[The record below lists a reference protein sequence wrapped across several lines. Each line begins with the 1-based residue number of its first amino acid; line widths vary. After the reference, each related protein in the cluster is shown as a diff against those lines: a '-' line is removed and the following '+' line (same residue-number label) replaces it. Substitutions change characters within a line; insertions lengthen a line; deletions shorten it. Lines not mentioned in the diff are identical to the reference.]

1 MILENRK
8 VGYKEENMSQTE
20 KIDILDRAKIM
31 NDIEQILVL
40 LSEQKQGRVFA
51 LDGKWGYG
59 KTYILEQLE
68 KKLEVLQ
75 NEETQDDRFY
85 VFHYNCWQYD
95 YYEEPVVAI
104 VSAML
109 DKCGGKSEKEKAQK
123 VIKEIAGQI
132 VKNKIGIDLVETHD
146 NISKKE
152 QFQFDEMFG
161 FKTTLDYTRKKICE
175 LAKDKTVLL
184 VVDELDRCMPE
195 YAIKV
200 LERLHHMFEG
210 LDNVIVLLAIDS
222 TQLEHSVKEIYG
234 EQVDTERYLRKFI
247 SFRVKLD
254 TGKIQNQILN
264 NYGYYFYEFENLAE
278 CCPVVLK
285 LIELSGIDIR
295 NIDKLIEKLDMIHSL
310 CNGKQKRQPGEILLF
325 EVIWGLMKYKINE
338 KKHIDS
344 NLNRYESLDWLPQI
358 DRTEDINLF
367 IGIGNELM
375 CYIKKLKESSYS
387 AVPNNDVCIMHGD
400 MKGKLWFLL
409 DQVLADEKSIQIF
422 DTKGMSNV
430 NMDIEEIRMCEQF
443 NELGNV
449 LI

>member
-1 MILENRK
+1 
-8 VGYKEENMSQTE
+8 MSQTE

-31 NDIEQILVL
+31 SDIEQILVL

-68 KKLEVLQ
+68 KELEVLQ
-75 NEETQDDRFY
+75 NEETQNDRFY

-95 YYEEPVVAI
+95 YYEEPAVAI

-109 DKCGGKSEKEKAQK
+109 DKYGGKSEKEKAQK

-161 FKTTLDYTRKKICE
+161 FKTTLDYTRDKICE
-175 LAKDKTVLL
+175 LTKDKTVLL

-247 SFRVKLD
+247 AFRIKLD
-254 TGKIQNQILN
+254 SGKVQNQILN
-264 NYGYYFYEFENLAE
+264 NYGYYFYDFENLAE
-278 CCPVVLK
+278 CCPIVLK
-285 LIELSGIDIR
+285 LIELSRIDIR
-295 NIDKLIEKLDMIHSL
+295 NIDKLIEKIDMIHGL
-310 CNGKQKRQPGEILLF
+310 CNGKHKKQPGEVLLF
-325 EVIWGLMKYKINE
+325 EFIWGLMKYKINE
-338 KKHIDS
+338 KMDNGS
-344 NLNRYESLDWLPQI
+344 NLKRYESLEWIPQI
-358 DRTEDINLF
+358 DHTEYTDLVIAFGSDLMKYISNLKQKSCSAEPS
-367 IGIGNELM
+367 NTKDMCLM
-375 CYIKKLKESSYS
+375 HANL
-387 AVPNNDVCIMHGD
+387 
-400 MKGKLWFLL
+400 KGKLWYLL
-409 DQVLADEKSIQIF
+409 DQVLATEKTIELF
-422 DTKGMSNV
+422 DIKKENIV
-430 NMDIEEIRMCEQF
+430 NLDIEEVQMCKKF

-449 LI
+449 FI

>member
-1 MILENRK
+1 
-8 VGYKEENMSQTE
+8 MSQTE

-68 KKLEVLQ
+68 KKLEELQ
-75 NEETQDDRFY
+75 KEGTNDDRFF

-95 YYEEPVVAI
+95 YYEEPAVAI

-161 FKTTLDYTRKKICE
+161 FKTTLDYTRNKISE

-210 LDNVIVLLAIDS
+210 LNNVIVLLAIDS
-222 TQLEHSVKEIYG
+222 IQLEHSVKEIYG
-234 EQVDTERYLRKFI
+234 EQVDTERYLKKFI

-254 TGKIQNQILN
+254 SGKIQNEILDK
-264 NYGYYFYEFENLAE
+264 YGYYFYNFVDLAE
-278 CCPVVLK
+278 CCPIVLK
-285 LIELSGIDIR
+285 LIKLSGIDIR
-295 NIDKLIEKLDMIHSL
+295 NIEKLIEKIDMIHSL
-310 CNGKQKRQPGEILLF
+310 CNGKKIKQPGEVLLF
-325 EVIWGLMKYKINE
+325 EFIWGLMKYKINE
-338 KKHIDS
+338 KMDNDLK
-344 NLNRYESLDWLPQI
+344 LKKYESLNWLPQI
-358 DRTEDINLF
+358 DHAEYVELVIALGSDLMKYISTLKQKSCSAEPSNTKDMCLMHANL
-367 IGIGNELM
+367 
-375 CYIKKLKESSYS
+375 
-387 AVPNNDVCIMHGD
+387 
-400 MKGKLWFLL
+400 KGKLWYLL
-409 DQVLADEKSIQIF
+409 DQVLATEKTIELF
-422 DTKGMSNV
+422 DIKRENIV
-430 NMDIEEIRMCEQF
+430 YLDIEEVQMCKKF

-449 LI
+449 FI

>member
-1 MILENRK
+1 
-8 VGYKEENMSQTE
+8 MSQTE

-31 NDIEQILVL
+31 SDIEQILVL

-59 KTYILEQLE
+59 KTYILERLE
-68 KKLEVLQ
+68 KELEGLK

-109 DKCGGKSEKEKAQK
+109 DKYGGKSEKEKAQK

-132 VKNKIGIDLVETHD
+132 VKNKIGIDLVEIHD

-161 FKTTLDYTRKKICE
+161 FKTTLDYTRNKICE
-175 LAKDKTVLL
+175 LTKDKTVLL

-247 SFRVKLD
+247 AFRIKLD
-254 TGKIQNQILN
+254 SGKVQNQILN
-264 NYGYYFYEFENLAE
+264 NYGYYFYDFENLAE
-278 CCPVVLK
+278 CCPIVLK
-285 LIELSGIDIR
+285 LIELSRIDIR
-295 NIDKLIEKLDMIHSL
+295 NIDKLIEKIDMIHGL
-310 CNGKQKRQPGEILLF
+310 CNGKHKKQPGEVLLF
-325 EVIWGLMKYKINE
+325 EFIWGLMKYKINE
-338 KKHIDS
+338 KMDNGS
-344 NLNRYESLDWLPQI
+344 NLKRYESLEWVPQI
-358 DRTEDINLF
+358 DHTEYAELVVAFGSDLMKYIRTLKQKSCSAEPSNTKDMCLMHANL
-367 IGIGNELM
+367 
-375 CYIKKLKESSYS
+375 
-387 AVPNNDVCIMHGD
+387 
-400 MKGKLWFLL
+400 KGKLWYLL
-409 DQVLADEKSIQIF
+409 DQVLSNEKSIQLF
-422 DTKGMSNV
+422 KRKT
-430 NMDIEEIRMCEQF
+430 Q
-443 NELGNV
+443 
-449 LI
+449 

>member
-1 MILENRK
+1 
-8 VGYKEENMSQTE
+8 MSQTE

-31 NDIEQILVL
+31 SDIEQILVL

-68 KKLEVLQ
+68 KKLEGLQ
-75 NEETQDDRFY
+75 KEGTNDDRFF

-95 YYEEPVVAI
+95 YYEEPAVAI

-161 FKTTLDYTRKKICE
+161 FKTTLDYTRNKISE

-210 LDNVIVLLAIDS
+210 LNNVIVLLAIDS
-222 TQLEHSVKEIYG
+222 IQLEHSVKEIYG
-234 EQVDTERYLRKFI
+234 EQVDTERYLKKFI

-254 TGKIQNQILN
+254 SGKIQNEILDK
-264 NYGYYFYEFENLAE
+264 YGYYFYNFVDLAE
-278 CCPVVLK
+278 CCPIVLK
-285 LIELSGIDIR
+285 LIKLSGIDIR
-295 NIDKLIEKLDMIHSL
+295 NIEKLIEKIDMIHSL
-310 CNGKQKRQPGEILLF
+310 CNGKNIKQPGEVLLF
-325 EVIWGLMKYKINE
+325 EFIWGLMKYKINE
-338 KKHIDS
+338 KMDNDLK
-344 NLNRYESLDWLPQI
+344 LKKYESLNWLPQI
-358 DRTEDINLF
+358 DHAEYVELVIALGSDLMKYISTLKQKSCSAEPSNTKDMCLMHVNL
-367 IGIGNELM
+367 
-375 CYIKKLKESSYS
+375 
-387 AVPNNDVCIMHGD
+387 
-400 MKGKLWFLL
+400 KGKLWYLL
-409 DQVLADEKSIQIF
+409 DQVLATEKTIELF
-422 DTKGMSNV
+422 DIKRENIV
-430 NMDIEEIRMCEQF
+430 YLDIEEVQMCKKF

-449 LI
+449 FI

>member
-1 MILENRK
+1 
-8 VGYKEENMSQTE
+8 MSQTE

-31 NDIEQILVL
+31 SDIEQILVL

-68 KKLEVLQ
+68 KELEGLQ

-95 YYEEPVVAI
+95 YYEEPAVAI

-109 DKCGGKSEKEKAQK
+109 DKYGGKSEKEKAQK

-161 FKTTLDYTRKKICE
+161 FKTTLDYTRDKICE
-175 LAKDKTVLL
+175 LTKDKTVLL

-247 SFRVKLD
+247 AFRIKLD
-254 TGKIQNQILN
+254 SGKVQNQILN
-264 NYGYYFYEFENLAE
+264 NYGYYFYDFENLAE
-278 CCPVVLK
+278 CCPIVLK
-285 LIELSGIDIR
+285 LIELSRIDIR
-295 NIDKLIEKLDMIHSL
+295 NIDKLIEKIDMIHGL
-310 CNGKQKRQPGEILLF
+310 CNGKHKKQPGEVLLF
-325 EVIWGLMKYKINE
+325 EFIWGLMKYKINE
-338 KKHIDS
+338 KMDNGS
-344 NLNRYESLDWLPQI
+344 NLKRYESLEWIPQI
-358 DRTEDINLF
+358 DHTEYTDLVIAFGSDLMKYISNLKQKSCSAEPS
-367 IGIGNELM
+367 NTKDMCLM
-375 CYIKKLKESSYS
+375 HANL
-387 AVPNNDVCIMHGD
+387 
-400 MKGKLWFLL
+400 KGKLWYLL
-409 DQVLADEKSIQIF
+409 DQVLATEKTIELF
-422 DTKGMSNV
+422 DIKKENIV
-430 NMDIEEIRMCEQF
+430 NLDIEEVQMCKKF

-449 LI
+449 FI

>member
-1 MILENRK
+1 
-8 VGYKEENMSQTE
+8 MSQTE
-20 KIDILDRAKIM
+20 KIDILDRKKIID
-31 NDIEQILVL
+31 DIEQILVL

-59 KTYILEQLE
+59 KTYILERLE
-68 KKLEVLQ
+68 KELEGLK

-109 DKCGGKSEKEKAQK
+109 DKYGGKSEKEKAQK

-161 FKTTLDYTRKKICE
+161 FKTTLDYTRNKICE
-175 LAKDKTVLL
+175 LTKDKTVLL

-234 EQVDTERYLRKFI
+234 EQVDTERYLKKFI

-254 TGKIQNQILN
+254 SGKIQNEILDK
-264 NYGYYFYEFENLAE
+264 YGYYFYNFVDLAE
-278 CCPVVLK
+278 CCPIVLK
-285 LIELSGIDIR
+285 LIKLSGIDIR
-295 NIDKLIEKLDMIHSL
+295 NIEKLIEKIDMIHSL
-310 CNGKQKRQPGEILLF
+310 CNGKNIKQPGEVLLF
-325 EVIWGLMKYKINE
+325 EFIWGLMKYKINE
-338 KKHIDS
+338 KMNNDLK
-344 NLNRYESLDWLPQI
+344 LKKYESLNWLPQI
-358 DRTEDINLF
+358 DHAEYVELVIALGSDLMKYISTLKQKSCSAEPSNTKDMCLMHANL
-367 IGIGNELM
+367 
-375 CYIKKLKESSYS
+375 
-387 AVPNNDVCIMHGD
+387 
-400 MKGKLWFLL
+400 KGKLWYLL
-409 DQVLADEKSIQIF
+409 DQVLATEKTIELF
-422 DTKGMSNV
+422 DIKRENIV
-430 NMDIEEIRMCEQF
+430 YLDIEEVQMCKKF

-449 LI
+449 FI

>member
-1 MILENRK
+1 
-8 VGYKEENMSQTE
+8 MSQTE

-31 NDIEQILVL
+31 SDIEQILVL

-59 KTYILEQLE
+59 KTYILERLE
-68 KKLEVLQ
+68 KELEGLQ

-109 DKCGGKSEKEKAQK
+109 DKYGGKSEKEKAQK

-161 FKTTLDYTRKKICE
+161 FKTTLDYTRNKICE
-175 LAKDKTVLL
+175 LTKDKTVLL

-247 SFRVKLD
+247 SFRVRLD
-254 TGKIQNQILN
+254 TGKAQNQILN
-264 NYGYYFYEFENLAE
+264 NYGYYFSKFENLEE
-278 CCPVVLK
+278 CCQIVLDLVK
-285 LIELSGIDIR
+285 LLEIDIR
-295 NIDKLIEKLDMIHSL
+295 NIEKLIEKIDMIHSL
-310 CNGKQKRQPGEILLF
+310 CNRKNIKQPGEVLLF
-325 EVIWGLMKYKINE
+325 EFIWGLM
-338 KKHIDS
+338 
-344 NLNRYESLDWLPQI
+344 
-358 DRTEDINLF
+358 
-367 IGIGNELM
+367 
-375 CYIKKLKESSYS
+375 
-387 AVPNNDVCIMHGD
+387 
-400 MKGKLWFLL
+400 
-409 DQVLADEKSIQIF
+409 
-422 DTKGMSNV
+422 
-430 NMDIEEIRMCEQF
+430 
-443 NELGNV
+443 
-449 LI
+449 

>member
-1 MILENRK
+1 
-8 VGYKEENMSQTE
+8 MSQTE

-31 NDIEQILVL
+31 SDIEQILVL

-59 KTYILEQLE
+59 KTYILVQLE
-68 KKLEVLQ
+68 KKLVGLQ
-75 NEETQDDRFY
+75 KEGTNDDRFY

-95 YYEEPVVAI
+95 YYEEPAVAI

-161 FKTTLDYTRKKICE
+161 FKTTLDYTRNEISE

-234 EQVDTERYLRKFI
+234 EQVDTERYLKKFI
-247 SFRVKLD
+247 SFRVRLD
-254 TGKIQNQILN
+254 IGKVQSNFINKFD
-264 NYGYYFYEFENLAE
+264 YYFNKFNDPEDIVSVINEITLLDA
-278 CCPVVLK
+278 
-285 LIELSGIDIR
+285 IDIR
-295 NIDKLIEKLDMIHSL
+295 NFEKIVEKLYLIHSICTKDVL
-310 CNGKQKRQPGEILLF
+310 GAEVLGFEMIIGLMAYKIQCAKMKGIDTAEIGDFHWIPEIDHDKFVNLERVISNSTIQYLKDLKKQMEIGISYSNENFYYVNEMSIGIMWYIFDKVLASKYSLLLSGSERTGEIDYEINICKKF
-325 EVIWGLMKYKINE
+325 VDIYKKI
-338 KKHIDS
+338 I
-344 NLNRYESLDWLPQI
+344 
-358 DRTEDINLF
+358 
-367 IGIGNELM
+367 
-375 CYIKKLKESSYS
+375 
-387 AVPNNDVCIMHGD
+387 
-400 MKGKLWFLL
+400 
-409 DQVLADEKSIQIF
+409 
-422 DTKGMSNV
+422 
-430 NMDIEEIRMCEQF
+430 
-443 NELGNV
+443 
-449 LI
+449 

>member
-1 MILENRK
+1 
-8 VGYKEENMSQTE
+8 MSQTE
-20 KIDILDRAKIM
+20 KIDILDRKKIID
-31 NDIEQILVL
+31 DIEQILVL

-59 KTYILEQLE
+59 KTYILERLE
-68 KKLEVLQ
+68 KELEGLK

-109 DKCGGKSEKEKAQK
+109 DKYGGKSEKEKAQK

-161 FKTTLDYTRKKICE
+161 FKTTLDYTRNKICE
-175 LAKDKTVLL
+175 LTKDKTVLL

-234 EQVDTERYLRKFI
+234 EQVDTERYLKKFI

-254 TGKIQNQILN
+254 SGKIQNEILDK
-264 NYGYYFYEFENLAE
+264 YGYYFYNFVDLAE
-278 CCPVVLK
+278 CCPIVLK
-285 LIELSGIDIR
+285 LIKLSGIDIR
-295 NIDKLIEKLDMIHSL
+295 NIEKLIEKIDMIHSL
-310 CNGKQKRQPGEILLF
+310 CNGKNIKQPGEVLLF
-325 EVIWGLMKYKINE
+325 EFIWGLMKYKINE
-338 KKHIDS
+338 KMDNDLK
-344 NLNRYESLDWLPQI
+344 LKKYESLNWLPQI
-358 DRTEDINLF
+358 DHAEYVELVIALGSDLMKYISTLKQKSCSAEPSNTKDMCLMHANL
-367 IGIGNELM
+367 
-375 CYIKKLKESSYS
+375 
-387 AVPNNDVCIMHGD
+387 
-400 MKGKLWFLL
+400 KGKLWYLL
-409 DQVLADEKSIQIF
+409 DQVLATEKTIELF
-422 DTKGMSNV
+422 DIKRENIV
-430 NMDIEEIRMCEQF
+430 YLDIEEVQMCKKF

-449 LI
+449 FI